1 MSWFDHGEHIP
12 HTAVSDATVRVVPL
26 FRDIR
31 LADASGFIA
40 TDAEKQHFLVTNRH
54 VVRGRHNQT
63 NHCVSTTCAIPDR
76 IEVTVHTQEDEVASP
91 KAFTFEVPLYDD
103 PEHMESPRWR
113 EERLDF
119 EDEQKLSDE
128 FADVV
133 CLPFECPE
141 NCLIYPLS
149 SKGSEFFGD
158 IPVAVSSGSRVVVSG
173 FPFGFSATGLR
184 NQDLALPVWITGY
197 VATPIDWWFD
207 RLPVFLIDARTRPS
221 MSGSPVFAFYDQEPP
236 KIPKREFQLAPES
249 GFRFL
254 GVYSGRLRDDS
265 DLGRVWQPS
274 LVHRLLNR
282 T

>member
-1 MSWFDHGEHIP
+1 MPIY
-12 HTAVSDATVRVVPL
+12 
-26 FRDIR
+26 RDTR

-40 TDAEKQHFLVTNRH
+40 TDAADQHFLVTNRH
-54 VVRGRHNQT
+54 VVRGRDNQT
-63 NHCVSTTCAIPDR
+63 DICLSSTCSIPDR
-76 IEVTVHTQEDEVASP
+76 VEITVHTQEDEVAP
-91 KAFTFEVPLYDD
+91 PRAFAFEVPLYAD
-103 PEHMESPRWR
+103 PERTESPRWR

-119 EDEQKLSDE
+119 EDGRELSDE

-141 NCLIYPLS
+141 NCLIYPLR
-149 SKGSEFFGD
+149 SKGAEFFGD
-158 IPVAVSSGSRVVVSG
+158 IPVAVSRGSRVVVSG

-184 NQDLALPVWITGY
+184 NKDLDLPIWITGY
-197 VATPIDWWFD
+197 VSTPIDWWFD

-221 MSGSPVFAFYDQEPP
+221 MSGSPVFAFYDQEAP
-236 KIPKREFQLAPES
+236 KIPKMEIQIAPES

-274 LVHRLLNR
+274 VVHRLLNR
-282 T
+282 I